1 MTPLKSKTLA
11 VVIPVKDNFEGL
23 QKTLEVLWKDAYTSE
38 RVEIAV
44 VDAGTCLETCQW
56 LLTQDHRIEHIRSA
70 KDNGVYDAMNY
81 GKNTVNAS
89 WIWFLGAGDIPEEGT
104 LISLLDDIK
113 TWDPLKLQVH
123 GVAIESPEIGVPAH
137 YPARWDHSMIWRN
150 TTHHQGVIYPT
161 ELLKEHS
168 FDVEHPILA
177 DYGLHLSL
185 FQKAVEAQLHS
196 QTICKVEAGGVS
208 RRFDTNLYLE
218 EWKVKK
224 SVLHGPKKWVQPIWL
239 LVKYVFKKSGWPVR
253 V

>member
-1 MTPLKSKTLA
+1 MTPLKPKPLA

-23 QKTLEVLWKDAYTSE
+23 QKTLEALWKEAFISE

-44 VDAGTCLETCQW
+44 VDAGSCLTTSQW

-89 WIWFLGAGDIPEEGT
+89 WIWFLGAGDIPEEGS
-104 LISLLDDIK
+104 LISLLDGLI
-113 TWDPLKLQVH
+113 TWDPQQLQIH
-123 GVAIESPEIGVPAH
+123 GVAIESPELGVPAH
-137 YPARWDHSMIWRN
+137 YRARWDSSMIWRN
-150 TTHHQGVIYPT
+150 TTHHQGVIYPA

-168 FDVEHPILA
+168 FNVEHPILA

-185 FQKAVEAQLHS
+185 FQKAVKAQLHPL
-196 QTICKVEAGGVS
+196 TICKVEAGGVS
-208 RRFDTNLYLE
+208 RRFDTNLYRE

-224 SVLHGPKKWVQPIWL
+224 SVLQGLQKWVHPIWL
-239 LVKYVFKKSGWPVR
+239 LLKYVFKKSGWPVR